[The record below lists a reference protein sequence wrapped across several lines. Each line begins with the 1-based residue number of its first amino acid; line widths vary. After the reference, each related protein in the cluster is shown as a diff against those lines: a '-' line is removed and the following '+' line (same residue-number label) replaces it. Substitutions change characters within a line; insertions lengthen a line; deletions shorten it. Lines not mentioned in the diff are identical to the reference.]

1 MRPGMDKEF
10 VTLCASYAC
19 VQISVDDRGGLNGST
34 QHRPEVQSADVSRL
48 NCFESVDSKK
58 TLPCLGLIEYSPKDH
73 VSLKTQSDQQ
83 IRRVLHRPV
92 EPAGIITTFLKTRPA
107 STRTPLDGAASHYLW
122 RHPGCAQVA
131 VSVGLFLALQG

>member
-48 NCFESVDSKK
+48 NSFESVDSKK

-73 VSLKTQSDQQ
+73 VSLKHN
-83 IRRVLHRPV
+83 RVNRLEECCIDR
-92 EPAGIITTFLKTRPA
+92 LNR
-107 STRTPLDGAASHYLW
+107 
-122 RHPGCAQVA
+122 Q
-131 VSVGLFLALQG
+131 GLSLAISFRD